1 MFENLHWLYSFK
13 VLHATNFTMITEK
26 TTTLCK
32 NVVLTHGQLN
42 FSDRQKF
49 NRYSFSNFSVKAKR
63 SEIIFKDPLIS
74 VEKTDL

>member
-42 FSDRQKF
+42 F
-49 NRYSFSNFSVKAKR
+49 
-63 SEIIFKDPLIS
+63 
-74 VEKTDL
+74 